1 MRKKGPRLPRKQ
13 LPSNLINSQASSL
26 LPTTA
31 TLISI
36 RECRALLELQ
46 KNQKKVKSNQI
57 MAILMI
63 RIRKVKRPA
72 ALISQASDHIIPFHN
87 QIAVA
92 HPNMTYKYRGR

>member
-1 MRKKGPRLPRKQ
+1 MRKKGPRLPREQ

-26 LPTTA
+26 LPTTV

-46 KNQKKVKSNQI
+46 KNQKEVKSNQI

-63 RIRKVKRPA
+63 RIREVKRPA
-72 ALISQASDHIIPFHN
+72 ALIS
-87 QIAVA
+87 
-92 HPNMTYKYRGR
+92 